1 MEIPMSRTHEA
12 LRRAEA
18 NLEKKTFEKKYSE
31 PTKQSE
37 LIGKIETFLE
47 GLGLSEKQILNQNLR
62 EIRHSL
68 KKIEACIVDPAKS
81 LNIKSDRLEIDHNN
95 IALSILVNRK
105 KIMLNRYNDLVSKI
119 KYYDINKLINDIAE
133 DEIRSSLG
141 KKIRDLYVKDK
152 ILEREHNRLDEMLR
166 TINSQQHKK
175 RDEVYTEIP
184 KTEPTETQ
192 KKVAKE
198 SIRLRDSLGILILGI
213 LLGCLTLFIASA
225 PFVGISVPSSL
236 NIAFFVL
243 IGLFLGLTIAKLA
256 RP

>member
-1 MEIPMSRTHEA
+1 
-12 LRRAEA
+12 
-18 NLEKKTFEKKYSE
+18 
-31 PTKQSE
+31 
-37 LIGKIETFLE
+37 
-47 GLGLSEKQILNQNLR
+47 
-62 EIRHSL
+62 
-68 KKIEACIVDPAKS
+68 
-81 LNIKSDRLEIDHNN
+81 
-95 IALSILVNRK
+95 
-105 KIMLNRYNDLVSKI
+105 MLNRYNDLVSKI